1 MRWVKRLNMTQVL
14 GEGSAEQ
21 PSSVR
26 TWRIPIDQFKP
37 GETLTSDDWSTRSMS
52 SIEVFID

>member
-1 MRWVKRLNMTQVL
+1 MTQVL